1 MTHYYVVLDTD
12 DADNL
17 VVKPTQKIP
26 SLERFAEQG
35 SFPAWDIKGEGY
47 IVTIYAGVLASIPVC
62 ENKEEIE
69 NLVLS
74 VLGLRQFNTTLEL
87 QLVVIQSHDVK
98 EFEDSVGI
106 NVVIPA
112 TDIAICGIFVWRSH
126 NADLKIYET
135 SLLRAN
141 AHLYIEVI
149 QIAVKIADHLAEKG
163 VHSVDE
169 ITSALRDLSQH
180 FDRALLRVK

>member
-17 VVKPTQKIP
+17 VVKPTQKTP
-26 SLERFAEQG
+26 SLERFAEQ
-35 SFPAWDIKGEGY
+35 STSPAWDIKGEGY
-47 IVTIYAGVLASIPVC
+47 TVTIYAGVLGSVPVG

-74 VLGLRQFNTTLEL
+74 VLGLRQLNTTLEL
-87 QLVVIQSHDVK
+87 DLVVIQSPNVK

-141 AHLYIEVI
+141 AHLYIKVI
-149 QIAVKIADHLAEKG
+149 QIAVEIADHLAEKG
-163 VHSVDE
+163 VQSVNE
-169 ITSALRDLSQH
+169 IRSALRELSEH